1 MNSRPDDEAP
11 RIVVGVDGSGHSR
24 RALKWAMREAAV
36 RHVPLT
42 VITAHEISVGYWGSA
57 VVYPED
63 HAVAEHARRAVQL
76 ELGESRPESVTV
88 QVVSG
93 TPAHEL
99 LSTARD
105 ADMIVVGSRGAG
117 RFAQLVMGS
126 VSTQVSRHAHCP
138 VAVIPPVLA
147 WPGNGRPGGGQVT

>member
-11 RIVVGVDGSGHSR
+11 RIVVGMDGSGHSR
-24 RALKWAMREAAV
+24 
-36 RHVPLT
+36 
-42 VITAHEISVGYWGSA
+42 
-57 VVYPED
+57 
-63 HAVAEHARRAVQL
+63 
-76 ELGESRPESVTV
+76 LGESRPESVTV

-117 RFAQLVMGS
+117 GFARLVMGS
-126 VSTQVSRHAHCP
+126 VSTQVSHHAHCP

-147 WPGNGRPGGGQVT
+147 WAGNGRPGGGQVT